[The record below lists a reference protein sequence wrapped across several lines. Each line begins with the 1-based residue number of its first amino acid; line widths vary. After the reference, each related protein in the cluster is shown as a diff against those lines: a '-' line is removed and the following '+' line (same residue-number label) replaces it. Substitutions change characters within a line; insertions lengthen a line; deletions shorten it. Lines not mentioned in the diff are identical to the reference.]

1 MGTWGYGLYS
11 DDVTRDVKGIYV
23 DKLRRGK
30 SGMQA
35 SKEMIAEFKWAL
47 DDEDDAPLF
56 WFAMAD
62 TQWNYGR
69 LQNEVKTQALYYLND
84 IKNLQRWE
92 FENPKM
98 FYKRKEV
105 LNSLYKKLMTQQPP
119 EKKVSLYHLYY
130 CQWKIGDIYSYQ
142 LDGEDAKKRGID
154 GCHLLFYKV
163 AESTWWPGHVI
174 PVVYIK
180 LTKNDEIPKTREEI
194 EKLEYIQASILDSN
208 DFSDKFII
216 DAHGKWQNR
225 DFETDEYGYL
235 PIYRFELINT
245 SKRVIPKKLNYIGN
259 FPDLTPPNKEFVMEI
274 KENICPVYWRN
285 VEETILKKYFLYNKK
300 ENVIYQNTMGTGS
313 ASFLTQLY

>member
-11 DDVTRDVKGIYV
+11 DDVTRDVKDIYV

-98 FYKRKEV
+98 FSKRKEV
-105 LNSLYKKLMTQQPP
+105 LNSLCKKIMTQQPP
-119 EKKVSLYHLYY
+119 EKKVSLYHLHY

-142 LDGEDAKKRGID
+142 LDGENAKKRGID

-194 EKLEYIQASILDSN
+194 EKLEYIQESILDSN
-208 DFSDKFII
+208 DF
-216 DAHGKWQNR
+216 
-225 DFETDEYGYL
+225 
-235 PIYRFELINT
+235 
-245 SKRVIPKKLNYIGN
+245 
-259 FPDLTPPNKEFVMEI
+259 PDLTPPDKEFVMEI

-285 VEETILKKYFLYNKK
+285 VEETILEKYFLYNKK
-300 ENVIYQNTMGTGS
+300 ENVIYQNAESGS
-313 ASFLTQLY
+313 GSKK

>member
-11 DDVTRDVKGIYV
+11 DDVTRDVKDIYV

-98 FYKRKEV
+98 FSKRKEV
-105 LNSLYKKLMTQQPP
+105 LNSLCKKIMTQQPP
-119 EKKVSLYHLYY
+119 EKKSFFVSFT
-130 CQWKIGDIYSYQ
+130 
-142 LDGEDAKKRGID
+142 
-154 GCHLLFYKV
+154 LLSMENRRYIFISVRWRKC
-163 AESTWWPGHVI
+163 EKTW
-174 PVVYIK
+174 Y
-180 LTKNDEIPKTREEI
+180 
-194 EKLEYIQASILDSN
+194 
-208 DFSDKFII
+208 
-216 DAHGKWQNR
+216 
-225 DFETDEYGYL
+225 
-235 PIYRFELINT
+235 
-245 SKRVIPKKLNYIGN
+245 
-259 FPDLTPPNKEFVMEI
+259 
-274 KENICPVYWRN
+274 
-285 VEETILKKYFLYNKK
+285 
-300 ENVIYQNTMGTGS
+300 
-313 ASFLTQLY
+313 

>member
-11 DDVTRDVKGIYV
+11 DDVTRDVKDIYV

-98 FYKRKEV
+98 FSKRKEV
-105 LNSLYKKLMTQQPP
+105 LNSLCKKIMTQQPP
-119 EKKVSLYHLYY
+119 EKKVSLYHLHY
-130 CQWKIGDIYSYQ
+130 CQWKIGDSLYHLEKI
-142 LDGEDAKKRGID
+142 RGIIVNK
-154 GCHLLFYKV
+154 G
-163 AESTWWPGHVI
+163 ENMSG
-174 PVVYIK
+174 
-180 LTKNDEIPKTREEI
+180 
-194 EKLEYIQASILDSN
+194 
-208 DFSDKFII
+208 
-216 DAHGKWQNR
+216 R
-225 DFETDEYGYL
+225 D
-235 PIYRFELINT
+235 
-245 SKRVIPKKLNYIGN
+245 
-259 FPDLTPPNKEFVMEI
+259 M
-274 KENICPVYWRN
+274 
-285 VEETILKKYFLYNKK
+285 
-300 ENVIYQNTMGTGS
+300 
-313 ASFLTQLY
+313 

>member
-180 LTKNDEIPKTREEI
+180 LTKMMRYQKQEKRLKSLNIFRHQSWTVMIFRINLLLMHMENGKI
-194 EKLEYIQASILDSN
+194 E
-208 DFSDKFII
+208 
-216 DAHGKWQNR
+216 
-225 DFETDEYGYL
+225 
-235 PIYRFELINT
+235 
-245 SKRVIPKKLNYIGN
+245 
-259 FPDLTPPNKEFVMEI
+259 
-274 KENICPVYWRN
+274 
-285 VEETILKKYFLYNKK
+285 ILK
-300 ENVIYQNTMGTGS
+300 QMNTDICQYTV
-313 ASFLTQLY
+313 LN

>member
-1 MGTWGYGLYS
+1 
-11 DDVTRDVKGIYV
+11 
-23 DKLRRGK
+23 
-30 SGMQA
+30 MQA

-119 EKKVSLYHLYY
+119 EKKSFFVSFILLSMENRRYIFISVRWRS
-130 CQWKIGDIYSYQ
+130 C
-142 LDGEDAKKRGID
+142 EKRGID

-180 LTKNDEIPKTREEI
+180 LTKMMRYQKQEKRLKSLNIFRHQSWTVMIFRINLLLMHMENGKI
-194 EKLEYIQASILDSN
+194 E
-208 DFSDKFII
+208 
-216 DAHGKWQNR
+216 
-225 DFETDEYGYL
+225 
-235 PIYRFELINT
+235 
-245 SKRVIPKKLNYIGN
+245 
-259 FPDLTPPNKEFVMEI
+259 
-274 KENICPVYWRN
+274 
-285 VEETILKKYFLYNKK
+285 ILK
-300 ENVIYQNTMGTGS
+300 QMNTDICQYTV
-313 ASFLTQLY
+313 LN

>member
-11 DDVTRDVKGIYV
+11 DDVTRDVKDIYV

-119 EKKVSLYHLYY
+119 EKMMRYQKQEKRLKSLNIFRHQSWIVMIFRINLLLMHMENG
-130 CQWKIGDIYSYQ
+130 KI
-142 LDGEDAKKRGID
+142 E
-154 GCHLLFYKV
+154 
-163 AESTWWPGHVI
+163 
-174 PVVYIK
+174 
-180 LTKNDEIPKTREEI
+180 
-194 EKLEYIQASILDSN
+194 
-208 DFSDKFII
+208 
-216 DAHGKWQNR
+216 
-225 DFETDEYGYL
+225 
-235 PIYRFELINT
+235 
-245 SKRVIPKKLNYIGN
+245 
-259 FPDLTPPNKEFVMEI
+259 
-274 KENICPVYWRN
+274 
-285 VEETILKKYFLYNKK
+285 ILK
-300 ENVIYQNTMGTGS
+300 QMNTDICQYTV
-313 ASFLTQLY
+313 LN

>member
-1 MGTWGYGLYS
+1 MRGVKYMGTWGYGLYS

-225 DFETDEYGYL
+225 DFETDEYVKTGY
-235 PIYRFELINT
+235 
-245 SKRVIPKKLNYIGN
+245 S
-259 FPDLTPPNKEFVMEI
+259 
-274 KENICPVYWRN
+274 
-285 VEETILKKYFLYNKK
+285 
-300 ENVIYQNTMGTGS
+300 
-313 ASFLTQLY
+313 